1 MREKGQAIH
10 RLKPRRLHTLPERT
24 GHRLWLFTDADADYG
39 YSQFY
44 DSINT
49 ILIGRKTYDQSLEFV
64 TNTRTRAKQ
73 EGVYVFTQNA
83 EFVSSDVPEFV
94 RKLIRSQGRDIWLVG
109 GADIISILLNA
120 GLVDEIILSIHPIIL
135 GSGIIP
141 LFKDIQGR

>member
-1 MREKGQAIH
+1 
-10 RLKPRRLHTLPERT
+10 
-24 GHRLWLFTDADADYG
+24 
-39 YSQFY
+39 
-44 DSINT
+44 
-49 ILIGRKTYDQSLEFV
+49 
-64 TNTRTRAKQ
+64 
-73 EGVYVFTQNA
+73 VYVFTQNAKRTGDRNA

-135 GSGIIP
+135 SSGIIL

>member
-1 MREKGQAIH
+1 MFNQNAK
-10 RLKPRRLHTLPERT
+10 RT
-24 GHRLWLFTDADADYG
+24 GDR
-39 YSQFY
+39 
-44 DSINT
+44 
-49 ILIGRKTYDQSLEFV
+49 
-64 TNTRTRAKQ
+64 
-73 EGVYVFTQNA
+73 NA

-135 GSGIIP
+135 SSGIIL

>member
-1 MREKGQAIH
+1 
-10 RLKPRRLHTLPERT
+10 L
-24 GHRLWLFTDADADYG
+24 
-39 YSQFY
+39 
-44 DSINT
+44 
-49 ILIGRKTYDQSLEFV
+49 

-73 EGVYVFTQNA
+73 KGVYVFTQNAKRTGDRNA

-135 GSGIIP
+135 SSGIIL

>member
-1 MREKGQAIH
+1 
-10 RLKPRRLHTLPERT
+10 LNL
-24 GHRLWLFTDADADYG
+24 
-39 YSQFY
+39 
-44 DSINT
+44 
-49 ILIGRKTYDQSLEFV
+49 

-73 EGVYVFTQNA
+73 KGVYVFTQNAKRTGDRNA

-135 GSGIIP
+135 SSGIIL

>member
-1 MREKGQAIH
+1 
-10 RLKPRRLHTLPERT
+10 LNL
-24 GHRLWLFTDADADYG
+24 
-39 YSQFY
+39 
-44 DSINT
+44 
-49 ILIGRKTYDQSLEFV
+49 

-73 EGVYVFTQNA
+73 KGVYVFTQNAKRTGDRNA

-120 GLVDEIILSIHPIIL
+120 GLVDEFILSIHPIIL
-135 GSGIIP
+135 SSGIIL

>member
-1 MREKGQAIH
+1 
-10 RLKPRRLHTLPERT
+10 LNL
-24 GHRLWLFTDADADYG
+24 
-39 YSQFY
+39 
-44 DSINT
+44 
-49 ILIGRKTYDQSLEFV
+49 

-73 EGVYVFTQNA
+73 KGVYVFTQNAKRTGDRNA

-135 GSGIIP
+135 SSGIIL
-141 LFKDIQGR
+141 LFKDIQG

>member
-1 MREKGQAIH
+1 
-10 RLKPRRLHTLPERT
+10 
-24 GHRLWLFTDADADYG
+24 
-39 YSQFY
+39 
-44 DSINT
+44 
-49 ILIGRKTYDQSLEFV
+49 
-64 TNTRTRAKQ
+64 
-73 EGVYVFTQNA
+73 VYVFTQNAKRAGDQNA

-94 RKLIRSQGRDIWLVG
+94 RKLICSQGRDIIWLVG